1 MQKVLAEQA
10 QIVDASKPDPV
21 DSTLIEQHR
30 PSTSLLLTF
39 AAPWI
44 GLVRPSKAG
53 ELLANSSWLS
63 FGIVLLLHITMT
75 ICLALLVIAWHDSV
89 QVAFEPRSGNQ
100 IPTLLALNQNL
111 ASVHLEKPVYPVLK
125 ERPIFEVLR
134 SKHDPNEFDPIDVV
148 VLVVFVVSIGL
159 TLFLAWLRLADHH
172 EGGSAWRS
180 YFRCWKCLFALTG
193 FVWLVEA
200 LIWVPITLLDHLN
213 ARMTVG
219 EIPVIPWLRSLAQS
233 FWNTPF
239 SVAVN
244 MVAVLWVFFAS
255 GRAVRGGRKPISPT
269 QFAPMCEGCGYD
281 LSHQGRDTRCPEC
294 GRDVHTSLTPGL
306 ARNPH
311 EWETKRLTAIL
322 FLKTSYEV
330 LTSMVSRYSSME
342 VRNAETQ
349 AERFRGIHYFLIS
362 LGAALWGFVCIM
374 VSLVSKR
381 SQEEAFLEAAMG
393 ALLVFLLASIIPWI
407 LQRVLAAFAYTWWL
421 IRKSL
426 PDPRWSRKVLAYE
439 TVYFWLFCCFNGTL
453 VTSFI
458 IFGAWI
464 TESVGEEFSRA
475 LVGEPPETFLMFG
488 GNAILCVLWLYR
500 YYLAMKAI
508 RWANF

>member
-1 MQKVLAEQA
+1 MLAEQA
-10 QIVDASKPDPV
+10 QIVDASQPTAV
-21 DSTLIEQHR
+21 DSTSIEQRR
-30 PSTSLLLTF
+30 PRTSLLLTF

-53 ELLANSSWLS
+53 ALLANSSGWS
-63 FGIVLLLHITMT
+63 FGVVLHVHVTMT
-75 ICLALLVIAWHDSV
+75 ICLVLLVLAWHDSV
-89 QVAFEPRSGNQ
+89 RVSFTGTGEGQAYSIRDAKTVYA
-100 IPTLLALNQNL
+100 AL
-111 ASVHLEKPVYPVLK
+111 E

-134 SKHDPNEFDPIDVV
+134 SMHDPNEFDPIDVV
-148 VLVVFVVSIGL
+148 VLLVLVISIGL

-180 YFRCWKCLFALTG
+180 YFRGWKCLFALIG

-200 LIWVPITLLDHLN
+200 LIWVPITMLDHLN

-219 EIPVIPWLRSLAQS
+219 EVPIIPWLRSLAQS

-294 GRDVHTSLTPGL
+294 GRDVHISLTAGL
-306 ARNPH
+306 VRRPTT
-311 EWETKRLTAIL
+311 WEFQGPTTQT

-342 VRNAETQ
+342 VRSAETQ
-349 AERFRGIHYFLIS
+349 AEHFRGIHYFLIS
-362 LGAALWGFVCIM
+362 LGAALWGFTCM
-374 VSLVSKR
+374 FVSLRTRPPAIQR
-381 SQEEAFLEAAMG
+381 SQEEDFVEAALG

-407 LQRVLAAFAYTWWL
+407 VQRVLAALAYTWWL

-439 TVYFWLFCCFNGTL
+439 TVYLWLFCCFNGTL

-464 TESVGEEFSRA
+464 TESFGEEFSRA
-475 LVGEPPETFLMFG
+475 LVGEPPETLLMFI